1 MSNSETHPSN
11 GNGTFSQIPTA
22 LLSCQSCRRRKVR
35 CDKELPS
42 CSLCLK
48 SSQICNYPPGPLKPG
63 PKLGSSQRSLKK
75 RRRSKEEVGDHQ
87 LIDDDGSRDVQQENA
102 TEHRRNNS
110 WDQGLLSGTSTQWQP
125 QSDPENDRMEETT
138 HPIMSDHNN
147 HQSPES
153 TCSTTASRS
162 DSTSLNIP
170 ALSSLIQPSHEV
182 SSFQNVLSVHAFSL
196 NSETC
201 SARSI
206 DTTTRPCVTKWSS
219 THRWIC

>member
-1 MSNSETHPSN
+1 MSRSETN
-11 GNGTFSQIPTA
+11 GNGTFTQIPTA

-42 CSLCLK
+42 CSLCIK
-48 SSQICNYPPGPLKPG
+48 SSQTCTYPPGPLKPG

-75 RRRSKEEVGDHQ
+75 RRRSREEAGDQ
-87 LIDDDGSRDVQQENA
+87 LIDDEGSRDVPQGNA
-102 TEHRRNNS
+102 TEHRRNSS

-138 HPIMSDHNN
+138 HAITSDHNN
-147 HQSPES
+147 HQSPGS

-182 SSFQNVLSVHAFSL
+182 RSF
-196 NSETC
+196 
-201 SARSI
+201 
-206 DTTTRPCVTKWSS
+206 
-219 THRWIC
+219 